1 MALVNSMHT
10 RVKHAYRVTLFL
22 LADVTLFGNNSY
34 TEKLNEPRI
43 GVTFSMKDNGVKSVV
58 STKL

>member
-1 MALVNSMHT
+1 MVNSVHK
-10 RVKHAYRVTLFL
+10 RVKHAYIVTLFL

-34 TEKLNEPRI
+34 TEKFNEPWI
-43 GVTFSMKDNGVKSVV
+43 GVTFSMKDNGVKSGV